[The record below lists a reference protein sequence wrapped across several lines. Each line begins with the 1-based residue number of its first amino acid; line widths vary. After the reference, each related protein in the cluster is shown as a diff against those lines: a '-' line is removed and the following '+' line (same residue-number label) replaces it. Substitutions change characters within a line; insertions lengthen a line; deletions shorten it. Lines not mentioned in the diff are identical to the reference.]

1 MVVDQPRLNVPKSTY
16 FGSSTNDGR
25 MIFTIPIDGKIY
37 FGTPDTDFKSDLT
50 HYKVEQ
56 GDVDYL
62 SNIINKKYSEAHI
75 TLDDV
80 KSGWVGVTPID
91 FRSDYLGMLKI
102 HSNSI
107 VTSGIY

>member
-1 MVVDQPRLNVPKSTY
+1 
-16 FGSSTNDGR
+16 

-37 FGTPDTDFKSDLT
+37 FGTTDTDFKSDLT